1 MLKLEN
7 NTPKQIAVIYAR
19 VSGAKQV
26 RDGDGLAS
34 QETRCREYADYKNY
48 EVIGV
53 FKDDMSGKFV
63 GRPAMDEMLAFLRK
77 HRSGNP
83 VVIIDDISRLAR
95 GLEAHLKL
103 RQLLTSAGG
112 KLESPSIEFGDDPD
126 SIMVENLLATV
137 AQHQRE
143 KNGQQTLNRM
153 RGRMMNGYWTFHAPV
168 GYKYEKVS
176 GHGKMLVPDKPKASI
191 IKQGLEGYASGRF
204 QTLTELKRF
213 FETTN
218 VFSKNRQDEIHPTR
232 IQEMIERIIYA
243 GYISYEPWGLN
254 MIEGKHEAF
263 ISLETWEA
271 VQKRRS
277 SLAKAPARK
286 DLSADFPLRG
296 FVTCGDCN
304 QPYTS
309 CWSKGRSSKYPYYLC
324 DTKGC
329 VSYRKSVRREKVEGE
344 FEILLKALQP
354 TRELFAM
361 SLVMFQE
368 IWDRRFASISNN
380 QKAIESNIRKLDR
393 KLVQLLDRIVETNNA
408 SVIAAYENRITE
420 IERQKAILSENLTQ
434 SDKPAG
440 SFKEIYRTAFEFLA
454 NPWKLWVSDR
464 LEDRR
469 AVLKLV
475 FAERLP
481 YHRIEGYRTAKT
493 SLPFKALE
501 DIRMEKSEMVPPHG
515 LEPRTY

>member
-7 NTPKQIAVIYAR
+7 NTPKQIAVIYTR

-34 QETRCREYADYKNY
+34 QETRCREYAAYKNY

-53 FKDDMSGKFV
+53 FKDDMSGKFTK
-63 GRPAMDEMLAFLRK
+63 RPAMDEMLAFLRK
-77 HRSGNP
+77 HRLHDP
-83 VVIIDDISRLAR
+83 IVIIDDISRLAR
-95 GLEAHLKL
+95 GLDAHLKL
-103 RQLLTSAGG
+103 RQLLSSAGG

-143 KNGQQTLNRM
+143 KNGQQTMNRM
-153 RGRMMNGYWTFHAPV
+153 RGRMMNGYWVFNNPI

-176 GHGKMLVPDKPKASI
+176 GHGKMLVPDEAKASA
-191 IKQGLEGYASGRF
+191 IKEGLEGYASGRF

-213 FETTN
+213 FETTD
-218 VFSKNRQDEIHPTR
+218 VFPKNKHGEIHPTR
-232 IQEMIERIIYA
+232 IQEMIERVIYA

-254 MIEGKHEAF
+254 MIEGKHQG
-263 ISLETWEA
+263 IIPLETWEA
-271 VQKRRS
+271 IQCRRT
-277 SLAKAPARK
+277 SLAKAAARK

-329 VSYRKSVRREKVEGE
+329 VSYRKSVRKEKIEGE
-344 FEILLKALQP
+344 FESLLKTLQP

-361 SLVMFQE
+361 SLAMFQE
-368 IWDRRFASISNN
+368 IWDTRLASINDS
-380 QKAIESNIRKLDR
+380 KKTININIKKLDR
-393 KLVQLLDRIVETNNA
+393 KLTQFLDRIVDTDNA
-408 SVIAAYENRITE
+408 SVIAAYENRIAE
-420 IERQKAILSENLTQ
+420 IERQKAKLSENLTK
-434 SDKPAG
+434 SNEPAS
-440 SFKEIYRTAFEFLA
+440 SFEEIYRTAFSFLA

-481 YHRIEGYRTAKT
+481 YHRNEGYRTAKT

-501 DIRMEKSEMVPPHG
+501 DIHMGKSEMVPPAG
-515 LEPRTY
+515 V